1 MLSLFKWHGS
11 ITLACMALGIKR
23 RLGNSAINNVFSY
36 RKCGKMCQADVL
48 FCDVDPNTGLIT
60 PETLRNAIQ
69 DARERGL
76 NIKAVIVVH
85 LTGRHVDL
93 KEIKEITQL
102 ISWN

>member
-1 MLSLFKWHGS
+1 MPS
-11 ITLACMALGIKR
+11 ITLLPQ
-23 RLGNSAINNVFSY
+23 
-36 RKCGKMCQADVL
+36 CGRYCQADVL

-76 NIKAVIVVH
+76 NIKAVIAVPYR
-85 LTGRHVDL
+85 RHGSE
-93 KEIKEITQL
+93 EIKKLLIL